1 MKNNK
6 IVHEAMIK
14 QVDMMFP
21 AEMKDPVKAAM
32 EKCKGV
38 GKWQHYLG
46 TYMKIFRLCQQQI
59 DSQASLALLG
69 PSSYNENRAPYNNGR
84 NIFVQVNL
92 TSMPSPKRP

>member
-21 AEMKDPVKAAM
+21 AEMKDPVKAAI

-38 GKWQHYLG
+38 GKW
-46 TYMKIFRLCQQQI
+46 
-59 DSQASLALLG
+59 
-69 PSSYNENRAPYNNGR
+69 
-84 NIFVQVNL
+84 
-92 TSMPSPKRP
+92 